1 MSNSF
6 AAAEHAAL
14 TQKRFLY
21 QVYAW
26 MGFAILLTAFAAF
39 FTAQS
44 KPLLQLIFAT
54 GGGFPIGLIVLIVAE
69 FALVW
74 YLSSKVFEL
83 PFETGLGLF
92 ALYSVL
98 NGITLASVF
107 LIYTSGSIAS
117 TFFVCSAMFFGMSLY
132 GWTTK
137 ADLSKWGNI
146 LFMALIG
153 IVIASLVNMFLRS
166 DLMGYIISFIG
177 VIVFTG
183 LTAYDTWKLKEAHAQ
198 MSGDETAV
206 RKLGLLGA
214 LTLYLDFVNLFLML
228 LRLFGVRRD

>member
-6 AAAEHAAL
+6 AAAEQAAL

-26 MGFAILLTAFAAF
+26 MGGAILLTAFAAF
-39 FTAQS
+39 FTSQNTF
-44 KPLLQLIFAT
+44 LLNLVFAT
-54 GGGFPIGLIVLIVAE
+54 GGGFPIGLIVLVVAE
-69 FALVW
+69 FGLVW
-74 YLSSKVFEL
+74 YLSARVFDL
-83 PFETGLGLF
+83 PFETGAALF

-98 NGITLASVF
+98 NGVTLASIF
-107 LIYTSGSIAS
+107 LVYTDASIAS

-153 IVIASLVNMFLRS
+153 IVIASLVNLFLRS
-166 DLMGYIISFIG
+166 DLMGYIISFVG

-183 LTAYDTWKLKEAHAQ
+183 LTAYDTWKLKEAHEQ
-198 MSGDETAV
+198 LSGNEVMV

-214 LTLYLDFVNLFLML
+214 LNLYLDFVNLFLML
-228 LRLFGVRRD
+228 LRLFGRRE

>member
-1 MSNSF
+1 MSHSF
-6 AAAEHAAL
+6 AAAEQAAL

-44 KPLLQLIFAT
+44 PFLLSLVFAT

-69 FALVW
+69 FGLVW

-83 PFETGLGLF
+83 QFETGLALF

-98 NGITLASVF
+98 NGVTLASVF

-146 LFMALIG
+146 LFMGLIG
-153 IVIASLVNMFLRS
+153 IIIASLVNLFLRS
-166 DLMGYIISFIG
+166 DLMGYIISFVG

-183 LTAYDTWKLKEAHAQ
+183 LTAYDTWKLKETHEQ
-198 MSGDETAV
+198 MSGDEAAV

>member
-1 MSNSF
+1 MSQSF
-6 AAAEHAAL
+6 AAAEQAAL

-26 MGFAILLTAFAAF
+26 MGAAILLTAFAAF

-44 KPLLQLIFAT
+44 PALLQLIF
-54 GGGFPIGLIVLIVAE
+54 GSGRGLPIGMIVLVLAE
-69 FALVW
+69 FGLVW
-74 YLSSKVFEL
+74 YLSSRVFDL
-83 PFETGLGLF
+83 AFETGLALF

-98 NGITLASVF
+98 NGVTLSVIF

-117 TFFVCSAMFFGMSLY
+117 TFFICSAMFFGMSLY

-153 IVIASLVNMFLRS
+153 IIIASLVNWFLKS
-166 DLMGYIISFIG
+166 DALSYIISFIG

-183 LTAYDTWKLKEAHAQ
+183 LTAYDTWRLKAAQ
-198 MSGDETAV
+198 EQMAGNEVMV

-214 LTLYLDFVNLFLML
+214 LNLYLDFVNLFLML
-228 LRLFGVRRD
+228 LRLFGRRN

>member
-6 AAAEHAAL
+6 AAAEQAAQ

-26 MGFAILLTAFAAF
+26 MGAAILLTAFAAF

-44 KPLLQLIFAT
+44 PFLLQLIF
-54 GGGFPIGLIVLIVAE
+54 GNGRGYPIGLIVLVIAE

-74 YLSSKVFEL
+74 YLSARVFDL
-83 PFETGLGLF
+83 PFETGAALF

-98 NGITLASVF
+98 NGVVLSSIF
-107 LIYTSGSIAS
+107 LVYTSGSIAS

-137 ADLSKWGNI
+137 SDLSKWGNI

-153 IVIASLVNMFLRS
+153 IVIAGLVNWFLRS
-166 DLMGYIISFIG
+166 DVLGYIISFIG
-177 VIVFTG
+177 VVVFTG
-183 LTAYDTWKLKEAHAQ
+183 LTAYDTFKLKEAHDQ
-198 MSGDETAV
+198 VSGNEVMV

-214 LTLYLDFVNLFLML
+214 LTLYLDFINLFLML
-228 LRLFGVRRD
+228 LRLFGGRRD